1 MAVTHGAL
9 IRQLRTER
17 GLTQSQLVKGISSRG
32 TLASLEKRDTK
43 ISFDLLV
50 KYLDRMNITLEEY
63 SFLYI
68 DSLVSHK
75 RKITQQMIES
85 SITDQAT
92 ASFSQRLSKDD
103 QENGE
108 TYYHFMAL
116 ADRLREQLT
125 RHPYDDFSTYSE
137 ALEIKSQLSKVET
150 WGQFELSLMINCLF
164 IFDTPFIIN
173 AFNYRVTKMKLFV
186 DSTYFSTYWNTFILN
201 ALRLSFTRN
210 DTTLRAFVFKQIDAN
225 QLSNS
230 NFDQLTCTVFRLL
243 DQLSIDPNNGVIL
256 TKLETLLQSLA
267 IIGETSLL

>member
-1 MAVTHGAL
+1 
-9 IRQLRTER
+9 
-17 GLTQSQLVKGISSRG
+17 
-32 TLASLEKRDTK
+32 
-43 ISFDLLV
+43 
-50 KYLDRMNITLEEY
+50 
-63 SFLYI
+63 
-68 DSLVSHK
+68 
-75 RKITQQMIES
+75 
-85 SITDQAT
+85 
-92 ASFSQRLSKDD
+92 
-103 QENGE
+103 
-108 TYYHFMAL
+108 
-116 ADRLREQLT
+116 
-125 RHPYDDFSTYSE
+125 
-137 ALEIKSQLSKVET
+137 
-150 WGQFELSLMINCLF
+150 MINCLF

-173 AFNYRVTKMKLFV
+173 AFNYRVTTMKLFV